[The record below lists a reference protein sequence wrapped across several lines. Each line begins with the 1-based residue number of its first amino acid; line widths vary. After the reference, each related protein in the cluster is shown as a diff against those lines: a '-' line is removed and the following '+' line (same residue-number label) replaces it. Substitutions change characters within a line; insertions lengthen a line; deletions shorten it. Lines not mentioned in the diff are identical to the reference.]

1 MTPTDND
8 VAVKVWEENRRLAR
22 EEQYNFCNSPRI
34 WHNFYITVGLLI
46 AILSYVE
53 WVHLGPL
60 TFSGDGMAGAMVAGC
75 DDDPYPG
82 CRQTVY
88 HYRKAEMGA
97 ATVWS
102 RMPFRRTSVS
112 VRFKQ

>member
-46 AILSYVE
+46 AVLSYVE
-53 WVHLGPL
+53 WVHLAPL
-60 TFSGDGMAGAMVAGC
+60 AFSGDGMAGAIVAGC

-82 CRQTVY
+82 YDKPSTTIGRLKWGRNSLV
-88 HYRKAEMGA
+88 KNA
-97 ATVWS
+97 
-102 RMPFRRTSVS
+102 VS
-112 VRFKQ
+112 TNVG